1 MRGSSYIPLPDFI
14 MKKKAI
20 INIQNRDKKCFLWSV
35 LRYLH
40 PANRDEHR
48 LTDFRQYENEPNTKG
63 IIFPVK
69 LRDITRFESLNPA
82 LPGINLFSVNEHN
95 KFYPLRMAQRDTQQT
110 IDLFLYEQD
119 GEYHYSLIKNFSRL
133 FKSQITSRTNGTIY
147 ICKKC
152 FTHFSKQELY
162 DKHITYCSSNETVAV
177 KMHPR
182 NTILRFNNYHKQ
194 LPIPFVVYADF
205 ECFTKPMN
213 TCSPNPDDSYTY
225 SYQKHETSGFCL
237 YLKGLDGI
245 NTISKPILYTK
256 ERESDD
262 VAAIFVSKIAW
273 LTNKIYNDFHC
284 RPRPLRLTES
294 EQEEF
299 NKAEFCHICNKQLN
313 GGKVR
318 DHCHFTGVYHG
329 AAHNRCNL
337 QCQKPTILLVIF
349 RNLQGYD
356 AHLFIKQVS
365 RLSGNLNCIPS
376 TEEKY
381 ISFSKKIKVDEY
393 KSRPKLRNSF
403 TVF

>member
-1 MRGSSYIPLPDFI
+1 MEQKIVDFLEVGVTQDKAYFHSGTHINLESTGVKEILAAMINKILEQIGDYQRNGSGWYFKEVVRLEIHTVDYKPMRGSSYIPLPDFI

-162 DKHITYCSSNETVAV
+162 DKHITYCSSNETVVV
-177 KMHPR
+177 KMLPR

-194 LPIPFVVYADF
+194 LPVPFVVYADV
-205 ECFTKPMN
+205 ECFT
-213 TCSPNPDDSYTY
+213 
-225 SYQKHETSGFCL
+225 
-237 YLKGLDGI
+237 
-245 NTISKPILYTK
+245 
-256 ERESDD
+256 
-262 VAAIFVSKIAW
+262 
-273 LTNKIYNDFHC
+273 
-284 RPRPLRLTES
+284 
-294 EQEEF
+294 
-299 NKAEFCHICNKQLN
+299 
-313 GGKVR
+313 
-318 DHCHFTGVYHG
+318 
-329 AAHNRCNL
+329 
-337 QCQKPTILLVIF
+337 
-349 RNLQGYD
+349 
-356 AHLFIKQVS
+356 
-365 RLSGNLNCIPS
+365 
-376 TEEKY
+376 
-381 ISFSKKIKVDEY
+381 
-393 KSRPKLRNSF
+393 
-403 TVF
+403 